1 LRLSNWGESEPINK
15 NANGFTLV
23 GVLMVLV
30 VLSVLGVSVLM
41 ITSNFVK
48 LSTGERDD
56 QSVFY
61 IAEAGATI
69 VMSEIEEKVKTHS
82 SSSAITTA
90 NAFFAKLE
98 AEILSRKKPSSEML
112 EPRVIDSFE
121 MNLGKKPLAEVTVEP
136 VDPMNGSAF
145 REYKIFS
152 TGEIG
157 NQNRTRTVVGYIQ
170 ISYIEGGGISI
181 PPNVGVYADNI
192 KLENGTINGDL
203 ILGSAT
209 GKGIE
214 ISGWPTINGKIII
227 PDGANNNI
235 ITGPPEWIK
244 QKAPPVV
251 KTNMDYK
258 FSLPPFPDF
267 PEYPMMLNSKVDKD
281 GNLNIGTAQTLSLD
295 ANYQFK
301 NISFTSDAT
310 LTLDVG
316 SKDISIVANR
326 IAGGGHL
333 NIKGTGRLT
342 IYLRD
347 NINLSGHVNKDK
359 KDNLLIYI
367 GPSQNPD
374 NPKTLISS
382 DYGQFNASIYAK
394 DANIEFRGSA
404 KLEGHLIT
412 GGQKVK
418 FPGATS
424 GKSSGTVAY
433 APNANVELTGSG
445 SLEGTVISKYF
456 NLSGGGKVD
465 SKPVNL
471 DDHPF
476 FSGSGGPGKAKFKKV
491 LLKEKSN

>member
-1 LRLSNWGESEPINK
+1 M
-15 NANGFTLV
+15 T
-23 GVLMVLV
+23 
-30 VLSVLGVSVLM
+30 
-41 ITSNFVK
+41 
-48 LSTGERDD
+48 
-56 QSVFY
+56 
-61 IAEAGATI
+61 
-69 VMSEIEEKVKTHS
+69 SEIEEKVKIYSTS
-82 SSSAITTA
+82 STITTTD
-90 NAFFAKLE
+90 AFFAKLE
-98 AEILSRKKPSSEML
+98 ADILSRKKPGTEIL
-112 EPRVIDSFE
+112 EPRIIDFFE
-121 MNLGKKPLAEVTVEP
+121 MNPGGRPIAGVTVERVEP
-136 VDPMNGSAF
+136 VGNPAS
-145 REYKIFS
+145 REYRVVS
-152 TGEIG
+152 NGEIG
-157 NQNRTRTVVGYIQ
+157 NQNRNRTVKGDIK
-170 ISYIEGGGISI
+170 IAYIEGGGISI
-181 PPNVGVYADNI
+181 PSNMGVYADKI
-192 KLENGTINGDL
+192 KLDNGTINGDL
-203 ILGSAT
+203 IIGSVT
-209 GKGIE
+209 GNSVE

-227 PDGANNNI
+227 PNGANNNI

-281 GNLNIGTAQTLSLD
+281 GNFNVGTAQTLSLD
-295 ANYQFK
+295 SNYQFK
-301 NISFTSDAT
+301 NINFSSDAA

-316 SKDISIVANR
+316 SKDISIVVNR

-394 DANIEFRGSA
+394 DSNIEFRGSA
-404 KLEGHLIT
+404 KLEGYIIT

-424 GKSSGTVAY
+424 GKSSGTVVY

-465 SKPVNL
+465 SKPINL

-476 FSGSGGPGKAKFKKV
+476 FSGSGGPGQATFQKMHM
-491 LLKEKSN
+491 KEM